1 MQEPKA
7 VWSLVFLLMTGCA
20 SSQGFDRP
28 AIIEALHGDPN
39 SIPDSPSLAN
49 QDIHLTPPIRLGVF
63 FTNQDFPNRQSLR
76 KVEWL
81 TTDREQLLHQLAP
94 LRDEYLLGDTVML
107 MDATLRA
114 DNIHGIRQ
122 AGGRYGADVVLI
134 VDGAA
139 AIDRYNNR
147 YAWFYPSVIG
157 AYLAPGTESHALV
170 MLTGNLWAVRSEW
183 HAPVQIAE
191 GGAQLVGS
199 AVLLEDNTAL
209 KEAKEHALQAIC
221 QRIVTQLRLGVKD
234 VPRSPA
240 PSRRIETQ

>member
-28 AIIEALHGDPN
+28 AIIEALHGDSN

-63 FTNQDFPNRQSLR
+63 FTHQDFPNRRSLR

-94 LRDEYLLGDTVML
+94 LRDEHLLGDTVML

-147 YAWFYPSVIG
+147 YAWFFRIREG
-157 AYLAPGTESHALV
+157 RITEIHEYLDSLYV
-170 MLTGNLWAVRSEW
+170 S
-183 HAPVQIAE
+183 
-191 GGAQLVGS
+191 
-199 AVLLEDNTAL
+199 
-209 KEAKEHALQAIC
+209 
-221 QRIVTQLRLGVKD
+221 RL
-234 VPRSPA
+234 
-240 PSRRIETQ
+240 